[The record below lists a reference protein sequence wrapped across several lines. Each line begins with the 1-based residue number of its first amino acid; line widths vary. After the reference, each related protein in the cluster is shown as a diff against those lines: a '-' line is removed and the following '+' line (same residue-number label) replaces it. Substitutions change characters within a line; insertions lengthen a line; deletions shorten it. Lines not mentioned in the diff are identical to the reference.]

1 MSTIKEGEMFKRG
14 KVNTD
19 WKLRTFILDKK
30 MLSYF
35 KGSRAT
41 PAGVINLSEIKEV
54 TPFED
59 IGEFH
64 VVTDKRTY
72 DFKGSKFL
80 PASSNALC
88 RNMFL

>member
-1 MSTIKEGEMFKRG
+1 LCNVYGTLVIAAYSPQ
-14 KVNTD
+14 
-19 WKLRTFILDKK
+19 
-30 MLSYF
+30 
-35 KGSRAT
+35 RAT

-72 DFKGSKFL
+72 DFKGNTRADGLTWRQAIIDVCIDNNLNVKF
-80 PASSNALC
+80 
-88 RNMFL
+88 

>member
-35 KGSRAT
+35 KGSVSCSCPDCST
-41 PAGVINLSEIKEV
+41 VYPTHIDEISSSK
-54 TPFED
+54 
-59 IGEFH
+59 
-64 VVTDKRTY
+64 VVRK
-72 DFKGSKFL
+72 
-80 PASSNALC
+80 
-88 RNMFL
+88 